1 MEIIVEIIFH
11 LVGKWIERRNKT
23 KNRPVPKIVGSV
35 PYHPVKK
42 WPS

>member
-1 MEIIVEIIFH
+1 MEIILEVVFGLIGAWVEH
-11 LVGKWIERRNKT
+11 RKK

-35 PYHPVKK
+35 PYHPVRK

>member
-1 MEIIVEIIFH
+1 MEIILEVIFG
-11 LVGKWIERRNKT
+11 LIGAWVERRKKK
-23 KNRPVPKIVGSV
+23 KNRPIPKIVGSV

>member
-1 MEIIVEIIFH
+1 MEIIVEIVFH
-11 LVGKWIERRNKT
+11 IIGKWIERRNKK

-35 PYHPVKK
+35 PYHPVRK